1 MRQIISKDGV
11 VYCDTSVPYPPNV
24 VKDMK
29 SAGYTVKTIKDEES
43 PKTTPKG
50 FVEELW

>member
-29 SAGYTVKTIKDEES
+29 SAGYTVKTIKEEEP
-43 PKTTPKG
+43 PKDASKG
-50 FVEELW
+50 VVEELW